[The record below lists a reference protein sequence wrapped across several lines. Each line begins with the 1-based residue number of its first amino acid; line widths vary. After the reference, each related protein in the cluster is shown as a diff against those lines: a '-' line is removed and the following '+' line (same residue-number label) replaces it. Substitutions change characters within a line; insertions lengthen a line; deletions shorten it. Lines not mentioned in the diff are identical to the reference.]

1 MGYQPIENYG
11 VIGDLHT
18 VALVG
23 MDGSIDFMCFPHFD
37 SPSIFAAIL
46 DHQKGGRFRSAPVLD
61 GARQKQLYLPD
72 SNILLSR
79 FLSEQGVAE
88 ISDFM
93 AIEGTGGHRHDLVRR
108 VKTVRGE
115 IRFRMMCDPR
125 FDYGRRGHRV
135 EIRDGEAV
143 FHPAGKGLQAL
154 RLRSDVPLRAE
165 KGAVTAEFTL
175 RAGETASF
183 VLEEARGNGD
193 SPSCGG
199 DYVSCAFKDT
209 LNF

>member
-1 MGYQPIENYG
+1 MGYQPIENSG
-11 VIGDLHT
+11 VIGALHT

-46 DHQKGGRFRSAPVLD
+46 DHQKGGRFPIAPVLD

-93 AIEGTGGHRHDLVRR
+93 AIEGNGGHRHDLVVRSSRHPRSVCRR
-108 VKTVRGE
+108 
-115 IRFRMMCDPR
+115 
-125 FDYGRRGHRV
+125 
-135 EIRDGEAV
+135 
-143 FHPAGKGLQAL
+143 
-154 RLRSDVPLRAE
+154 RS
-165 KGAVTAEFTL
+165 
-175 RAGETASF
+175 
-183 VLEEARGNGD
+183 
-193 SPSCGG
+193 
-199 DYVSCAFKDT
+199 
-209 LNF
+209 